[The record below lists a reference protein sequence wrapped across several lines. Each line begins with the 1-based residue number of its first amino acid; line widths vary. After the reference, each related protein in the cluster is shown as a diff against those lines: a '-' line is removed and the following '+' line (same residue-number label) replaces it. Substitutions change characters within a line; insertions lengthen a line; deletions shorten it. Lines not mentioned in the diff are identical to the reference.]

1 MPKTNSEIADLF
13 ERLADLLEIE
23 DNNAFRVRAYRNAAR
38 VIRNEPRSMVDL
50 VESGFDLE
58 QLPDIGEAIAEKIRT
73 LVKTD
78 KLPQLE
84 AVSNRIPAALGD
96 LMHLPGLG
104 PKRVKAL
111 YDALNIRS
119 MDDLQRAARRGKI
132 AQLPGFGDKLQGRIL
147 QALQEFGRSEKR
159 WYLAEAEAIARP
171 LVKYLKSLEGV
182 DEVLVA
188 GSFRRRRE
196 TVGDLDVLV
205 TCAPRLDVCGF
216 FAKYDQVGK
225 VESQGRTRATVHLKS
240 GIQVDLRVVP
250 AASYGA
256 ALYYFTGSR
265 NHNLSVRAMAARQGL
280 KINEYGVYRGQE
292 WVAGRT
298 EKSVFRAVGLS
309 FIEPELRE
317 DRGEIEAAAE
327 GRLPRLV
334 EARDI
339 RGDLHCHTDAS
350 DGRESLR
357 TMAEAAQAK
366 GYHYIAITDHSPQVR
381 IAHGQ
386 PADAVL
392 RQLDEIDRLNDQLRE
407 IRVLKSA
414 EVDILRD
421 GSLDLP
427 DEVLERLDLVL
438 CALHYRFD
446 LNREKQTS
454 RLLKALDSP
463 YCQILAH
470 PLGRLI
476 NGRDPIDFDLE
487 KVLEQAVRA
496 GCALEI
502 NGQPSRLDLPDT
514 HIRHAQSLGARF
526 VLSTDAHSLTDLGN
540 MAYALDQA
548 RRGWLEAKDILNTL
562 PLDQLLASLRRA

>member
-1 MPKTNSEIADLF
+1 MPKTNNEIADLF

-38 VIRNEPRSMVDL
+38 EIRNESRSMVDL
-50 VESGFDLE
+50 VESGFELE

-78 KLPQLE
+78 QLPQLE
-84 AVSNRIPAALGD
+84 AVASRIPAALSD

-111 YDALNIRS
+111 YGALNIRS
-119 MDDLQRAARRGKI
+119 TDDLQRAARTGKI
-132 AQLPGFGDKLQGRIL
+132 AELPGFGDKLQARIL
-147 QALQEFGRSEKR
+147 QALQDSGRLEKR
-159 WYLAEAEAIARP
+159 WYLSEAEAIARP
-171 LVKYLKSLEGV
+171 LVKYLTTLEGV
-182 DEVLVA
+182 DEVVVA

-196 TVGDLDVLV
+196 TVGDLDILV
-205 TCAPRLDVCGF
+205 TGSPQGDVCHY
-216 FAKYDQVGK
+216 FANYDQVEK
-225 VESQGRTRATVHLKS
+225 VDSQGRTRATVQLKS

-256 ALYYFTGSR
+256 ALYYFTGSG
-265 NHNLSVRAMAARQGL
+265 NHNLAVRRMAARRGL

-298 EKSVFRAVGLS
+298 EESVFKAVGLP

-317 DRGEIEAAAE
+317 NRGEIEAAGE
-327 GRLPRLV
+327 GRLPKLV
-334 EARDI
+334 RQQDI
-339 RGDLHCHTDAS
+339 RGDLHCHTNAS
-350 DGRESLR
+350 DGRESLQ
-357 TMAEAAQAK
+357 TMTEAAQAK
-366 GYHYIAITDHSPQVR
+366 GYSYIAITDHSQQVR
-381 IAHGQ
+381 IARGQ
-386 PADAVL
+386 SADAVL
-392 RQLDEIDRLNDQLRE
+392 RQLDAIDQLNDQLRAMQ
-407 IRVLKSA
+407 VLKSA

-427 DEVLERLDLVL
+427 DQVLARLDLVV

-446 LNREKQTS
+446 LNRNQQTD
-454 RLLKALDSP
+454 RLLRALDSP

-476 NGRDPIDFDLE
+476 NQREPIDFDLE
-487 KVLEQAVRA
+487 KVVEQAVRA

-502 NGQPSRLDLPDT
+502 NGQPSRLDLPDI

-526 VLSTDAHSLTDLGN
+526 VLSTDAHSLADLGN
-540 MAYALDQA
+540 MAYAVDQA
-548 RRGWLEAKDILNTL
+548 RRGWLEAENILNTL
-562 PLDQLLASLRRA
+562 PLKQLLAALRRP